1 MPTQTKENYLK
12 SIYFLSQKNV
22 TISITELSK
31 QMNVSKPT
39 ANNMVKKM
47 EEKGW
52 LFYEKYKPIKITAKG
67 KKIGALIVRKHRLAE
82 MFLSEVMSFGWEEV
96 HDIAEQMEHVKSE
109 KLFDRMDEILGFPT
123 IDPHGSP
130 IPDKNGK
137 ISKPNYLNL
146 TSIKEGEKVKLCAL
160 TKSSKDLL
168 LFLNKKKIK
177 LGTELEVRQIESFDK
192 SFEIRLNDDSNII
205 LTYEVCQCLLVAR
218 V

>member
-1 MPTQTKENYLK
+1 MPTKTKENYLK
-12 SIYFLSQKNV
+12 AIYFLSQKNV
-22 TISITELSK
+22 KVSITELSE
-31 QMNVSKPT
+31 QLSISKPT

-52 LFYEKYKPIKITAKG
+52 LLYERYKPIKLTAKG

-82 MFLSEVMSFGWEEV
+82 MFLSKVMGFGWEEV
-96 HDIAEQMEHVKSE
+96 HDIAEEMEHLQSE

-137 ISKPNYLNL
+137 VSKPNYLNL
-146 TSIKEGEKVKLCAL
+146 TSITEGEKVKVCAL
-160 TKSSKDLL
+160 TRSSKELL
-168 LFLNKKKIK
+168 LYLNKKNIK
-177 LGTELEVRQIESFDK
+177 LGTVLTVQQIENFDK
-192 SFEIRLNDDSNII
+192 SFEIVLDNDALVL
-205 LTYEVCQCLLVAR
+205 LTYDVCQCLLVEK